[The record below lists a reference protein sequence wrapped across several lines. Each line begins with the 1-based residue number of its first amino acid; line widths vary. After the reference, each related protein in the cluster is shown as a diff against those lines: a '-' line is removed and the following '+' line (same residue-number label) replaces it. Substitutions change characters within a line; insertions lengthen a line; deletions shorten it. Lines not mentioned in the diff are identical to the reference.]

1 MSSKAARSHAG
12 AGSRRGRSYP
22 TVLELIGNTPLVRL
36 QRIAPPDGPLLLA
49 KLEYM
54 NPGGSVKDRIGLR
67 MIEKAE
73 QDGLLGPGGTIVEP
87 TSGNTGVGLAMAAAI
102 KGYRCI
108 FVMPDK
114 MSREKIA
121 LLRAFGAE
129 VVICPT
135 AVEPEAPDSY
145 YSVCARLAEEIPG
158 AFRPNQY
165 ENQANPQAHY
175 ETTGPEI
182 WEQTGGDLDAVV
194 LSVGTGGTITGTARY
209 LKERKPDLLVVG
221 ADPEGSIYSSSDIH
235 PYLVEGI
242 GEDFWPTTFDRSL
255 VDEYVTVSDRDSF
268 LAARRMAH
276 EEGLLVGGSGGTA
289 VHALLETAKR
299 FGPGATLVTLIPDG
313 GRSYLSKFYDDNWM
327 IEYGFLE
334 RHVPFP
340 TLEEV
345 LRWKRAEQ
353 PQLDFVAVESRQLVG
368 QAITLMQRYSISQ
381 LPVVRN
387 EGADSLADVIGS
399 VSERELLNRV
409 FKDPDSLGDEV
420 ITSMQAPLAA
430 VDLHESVDRVFAD
443 LVGGKPAVVV
453 AEQGRPMGILTS
465 SDLLEY
471 LAALPTSG
479 VRQGADRA

>member
-1 MSSKAARSHAG
+1 
-12 AGSRRGRSYP
+12 
-22 TVLELIGNTPLVRL
+22 
-36 QRIAPPDGPLLLA
+36 
-49 KLEYM
+49 
-54 NPGGSVKDRIGLR
+54 
-67 MIEKAE
+67 AE
-73 QDGLLGPGGTIVEP
+73 RAGLLRPGGTIVEP
-87 TSGNTGVGLAMAAAI
+87 KSGNTGVGLAMVAALR
-102 KGYRCI
+102 GYRMI

-114 MSREKIA
+114 MSQEKIS

-129 VVICPT
+129 VIVCPT
-135 AVEPEAPDSY
+135 AVEADSPESY
-145 YSVCARLAEEIPG
+145 YSVSDRLAEEIPG
-158 AFRPNQY
+158 AFKPNQY
-165 ENQANPQAHY
+165 ANAANPQAHY
-175 ETTGPEI
+175 DTTGPEI

-221 ADPEGSIYSSSDIH
+221 ADPEGSIYSSPDIH

-276 EEGLLVGGSGGTA
+276 EEGLLDGGSGGTA
-289 VHALLETAKR
+289 VHALLEAAKR

-313 GRSYLSKFYDDNWM
+313 GRSYLSTFYDDNWM

-368 QAITLMQRYSISQ
+368 QAITLMRRYSISQ

-387 EGADSLADVIGS
+387 EGADSLAGVIGS